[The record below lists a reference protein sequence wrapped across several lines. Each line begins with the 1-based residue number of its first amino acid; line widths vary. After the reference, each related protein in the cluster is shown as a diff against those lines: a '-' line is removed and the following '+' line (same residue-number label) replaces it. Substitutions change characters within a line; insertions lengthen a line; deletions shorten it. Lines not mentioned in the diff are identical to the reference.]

1 MASTLTLCWWAFAFE
16 AIDAFDSFVHS
27 SSWPSPGC
35 KGVKTCLV
43 TGWVTHQLVVVR
55 YIVVVAVAFADLDT
69 SFVVEIDP
77 AVAT

>member
-27 SSWPSPGC
+27 SSWPTAGC
-35 KGVKTCLV
+35 KTCLV